1 MVCFYDT
8 TYTSQVD
15 NAFSESKSSYSRKDR
30 NKVHLQE
37 FYIRMCSSAG
47 VRRTRSR
54 HRLQLETQ
62 LHQFERIRARAEK
75 LKAKITIIFIQHF
88 LCGEKSNSR
97 SRSQWKQR
105 PLKFHLSLSRPMPQ
119 WNWLHVYIVSAACR
133 MQVSSFFMCRSCHSS
148 CLCAEIM
155 QKQRERRAFPWE
167 RRVLCSKSRRSS
179 QSAGPLYLLFGI
191 NCQKHAHAGIRHHG
205 LGDSFKMSKLLPQ
218 PFDLNFLPVAI
229 KRKNDWVRICQ
240 VHMARVSCSAPRSL

>member
-1 MVCFYDT
+1 MRYEQLRMKKLYFWETQNFFAAIIIKSYLTIFENDLKIIWTILRINEFLHNWKTSMHEIFCKGKKCKLWIKLICCYKIVHKWHQLTRLRKLIAAMVCFYDT

-119 WNWLHVYIVSAACR
+119 WNWLHVYS
-133 MQVSSFFMCRSCHSS
+133 
-148 CLCAEIM
+148 
-155 QKQRERRAFPWE
+155 
-167 RRVLCSKSRRSS
+167 
-179 QSAGPLYLLFGI
+179 
-191 NCQKHAHAGIRHHG
+191 
-205 LGDSFKMSKLLPQ
+205 
-218 PFDLNFLPVAI
+218 
-229 KRKNDWVRICQ
+229 
-240 VHMARVSCSAPRSL
+240 